1 MRDLLVECLLRFDGE
16 RLKLHAAVVMPNP
29 VHLILEPLEN
39 YKLSVLMCGIKG
51 GSARAV
57 NRFIGSTG
65 ALWMDES
72 YDRIIRNQSDY
83 ERYCAYIRE
92 NPKKAG
98 LMEDEYWL
106 YYSRGGDLGEI

>member
-16 RLKLHAAVVMPNP
+16 RLKLHAAVVMPNH

-39 YKLSVLMCGIKG
+39 YKLSALMCGIKG

-65 ALWMDES
+65 ALWM
-72 YDRIIRNQSDY
+72 
-83 ERYCAYIRE
+83 
-92 NPKKAG
+92 
-98 LMEDEYWL
+98 
-106 YYSRGGDLGEI
+106 